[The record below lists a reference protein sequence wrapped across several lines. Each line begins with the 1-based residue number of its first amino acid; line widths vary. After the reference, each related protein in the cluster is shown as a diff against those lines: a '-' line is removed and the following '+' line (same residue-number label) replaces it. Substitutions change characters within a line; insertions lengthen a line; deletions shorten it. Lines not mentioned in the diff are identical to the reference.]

1 MVTGYVSDNHEVY
14 ENLKG
19 REYLNFMADVYNVP
33 LSERTEL
40 IDKYAK
46 IFDLTEEQLQKF
58 IYQYSHGMRQK
69 ICLIGALIHDPELWI
84 LDEPFL
90 GLDMRS
96 INEMKKLVNYH
107 AKERG
112 HIVVFSSHNIDMVLQ
127 LCDKVCVI
135 SKGDIEA
142 SLDMKVEA
150 DRERLRQLME

>member
-1 MVTGYVSDNHEVY
+1 
-14 ENLKG
+14 
-19 REYLNFMADVYNVP
+19 
-33 LSERTEL
+33 
-40 IDKYAK
+40 
-46 IFDLTEEQLQKF
+46 
-58 IYQYSHGMRQK
+58 MRQK